1 MHDVEAQ
8 TLYQPVQTK
17 ELKLGSGRQSTF
29 VHEIVKWR
37 DTRKMRLIMIS

>member
-8 TLYQPVQTK
+8 TLYQAVQTK
-17 ELKLGSGRQSTF
+17 ELKLGGGHQSAS